1 MDLKAWA
8 DDVREYAHEEVVL
21 FLIAAKADILE
32 DREVASSQA
41 EEFLKQIDGESLIET
56 SSKTGLNIEAVPK
69 P

>member
-41 EEFLKQIDGESLIET
+41 EEFLKQIDGGMLDR
-56 SSKTGLNIEAVPK
+56 N
-69 P
+69 